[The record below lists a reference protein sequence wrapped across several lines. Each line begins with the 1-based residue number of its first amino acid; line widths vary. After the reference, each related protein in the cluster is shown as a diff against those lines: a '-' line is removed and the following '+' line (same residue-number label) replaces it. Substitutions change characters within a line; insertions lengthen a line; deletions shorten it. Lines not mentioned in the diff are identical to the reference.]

1 MRRSWVEQYR
11 LVLKNPGVRPVF
23 ALGFILK
30 LAVIAIPIVLTL
42 HVAVG
47 LGKGLGTAGLA
58 VSAWLIGVTAGSP
71 LQGAA
76 IDRWGLRP
84 ALLLSATAQGVF
96 WEAAPLASFPVLLA
110 GAAVSGV
117 LLIPGST
124 PVRLAITTLIPAGQ
138 RQTGFAVDSML
149 TELSYIAGPALGALA
164 TTQISSTAA
173 MRGLGCAA
181 VIGGISL
188 AMLPHRPG
196 EPAAGPPGKGAS
208 PDRWMRLTALLACV
222 IVAGAA
228 TGGFEISLVG
238 LMRSAGAVRW
248 IGLLLSACGAYALVG
263 GFVFGASRP
272 AVRTWITTLLLGLV
286 VAPLGWVGDW
296 RVLLV
301 AVAPAAVLSAVTLA
315 AAANEISGI
324 ATAATRGRVMSVYG
338 AALAGGNAVGSPLA
352 GIAVSMGG
360 TAAGFVTVGGVAIA
374 VSLAAR
380 LALQA
385 KTHIVPAALADDNV
399 ASPARMEN

>member
-1 MRRSWVEQYR
+1 VEQYR
-11 LVLKNPGVRPVF
+11 LVLNNPGVRPVF

-30 LAVIAIPIVLTL
+30 LAVIAIPIVLAL

-47 LGKGLGTAGLA
+47 LGKGMGTAGLA

-84 ALLLSATAQGVF
+84 VLLLSASAQGVF
-96 WEAAPLASFPVLLA
+96 WEAAPLLGFPALLA

-138 RQTGFAVDSML
+138 RQTGFAIDSML
-149 TELSYIAGPALGALA
+149 TELSYIAGPAAGALA
-164 TTQISSTAA
+164 TTQISSTVA
-173 MRGLGCAA
+173 MRGLGCVA
-181 VIGGISL
+181 VAGGLSL

-196 EPAAGPPGKGAS
+196 EPAPGAPGEAGQEAR
-208 PDRWMRLTALLACV
+208 PDRWMSVIALLACV
-222 IVAGAA
+222 IAAGVA

-238 LMRSAGAVRW
+238 LMRLAGTIRW
-248 IGLLLSACGAYALVG
+248 MGLLLSACGVYALVG
-263 GFVFGASRP
+263 GFVFGASRL
-272 AVRTWITTLLLGLV
+272 AVRTWVTTLLLGLV

-296 RVLLV
+296 RVLLA

-352 GIAVSMGG
+352 GLAVSMGG
-360 TAAGFVTVGGVAIA
+360 AAAGFVTVGGVAIA

-385 KTHIVPAALADDNV
+385 KTHIVPTALADDTV
-399 ASPARMEN
+399 AAPARLEN